1 MSRKRKSDQ
10 PTTDTEA
17 ATNTATVEIAP
28 AENDQETPT
37 FVERV
42 GGKTER
48 VLTPDP
54 YEIAGDYAAGV
65 RLFESKR
72 DQQVA
77 IKFDSKPGQKV
88 IDRLK
93 DAGYRWNSADR
104 IWAHP
109 VRPESAM
116 GIRID
121 AERLY
126 QEVRQMVRQD
136 KGVEAEQKTP
146 F

>member
-17 ATNTATVEIAP
+17 AINTVTAEIAP
-28 AENDQETPT
+28 AENDRETPT

-88 IDRLK
+88 IDRLN
-93 DAGYRWNSADR
+93 DAGYRWNPSHQ
-104 IWAHP
+104 IWVHP
-109 VRPESAM
+109 VRRETAM
-116 GIRID
+116 GTRID